1 MGAEDGE
8 EEEDGDGEGD
18 AEDGDEEGD
27 AEDGDEEGDAG
38 RGCHASD
45 GANDEG
51 SEGNEGMG
59 AEDGEEEDGEE
70 EDGEEEGDAGRGCH
84 ASDRANDEASE
95 GNEGDRAQPRARAE
109 GGEPGDG
116 GAFVLVDDI
125 AECARALAPMIDGD
139 GGAGRPG
146 RARAAAREV
155 AIDFEG
161 ENLCR
166 DGELCLVQLAERD
179 GPVILLDIVV
189 MGQRAFEEG
198 RLRELLECNHILK
211 IGFDGRADAD
221 ALFHLHGCQL
231 NNYYDLQVAFGVWK
245 DNR

>member
-1 MGAEDGE
+1 MQLIT
-8 EEEDGDGEGD
+8 
-18 AEDGDEEGD
+18 
-27 AEDGDEEGDAG
+27 
-38 RGCHASD
+38 RGPSP
-45 GANDEG
+45 
-51 SEGNEGMG
+51 
-59 AEDGEEEDGEE
+59 
-70 EDGEEEGDAGRGCH
+70 
-84 ASDRANDEASE
+84 SDRANNEASE

-109 GGEPGDG
+109 DEEPGDG

-139 GGAGRPG
+139 GGAGRQG

-161 ENLCR
+161 KNLCR

-198 RLRELLECNHILK
+198 RLRELLECAHVRK

-221 ALFHLHGCQL
+221 ALFHLHGCEM

-245 DNR
+245 DNRCALPAGAARSGR